1 MEKKELW
8 RNSELYVGLG
18 MIAVFCILLWQ
29 IAIISVP
36 ESRIFPGFAAAVIGI
51 SGLSLVIRACQGKAH
66 GDASKL
72 RIHAKELAAFAI
84 LVVACF
90 LFDILGFYTT
100 LLFMLFA
107 ISLCV
112 EYPLT
117 GKKIGAYYGCLLLRP
132 GKLMAF
138 DNPENP
144 KIMEDFI
151 RAIGA
156 EPVIY
161 PYRNECCGGYISLK
175 EEDMSREMCR
185 KIEESASGFGADM
198 LITACPLC
206 MYNLN
211 KNNGDNLPVYYFTEL
226 LAEAL
231 GLKEEVKEQ

>member
-36 ESRIFPGFAAAVIGI
+36 ESRIFPGFATAVIGI

-72 RIHAKELAAFAI
+72 RIHTKELIAFAI

-117 GKKIGAYYGCLLLRP
+117 GKKV
-132 GKLMAF
+132 AF
-138 DNPENP
+138 S
-144 KIMEDFI
+144 IVYSIIVTILCF
-151 RAIGA
+151 
-156 EPVIY
+156 V
-161 PYRNECCGGYISLK
+161 C
-175 EEDMSREMCR
+175 
-185 KIEESASGFGADM
+185 FG
-198 LITACPLC
+198 I
-206 MYNLN
+206 
-211 KNNGDNLPVYYFTEL
+211 F
-226 LAEAL
+226 L
-231 GLKEEVKEQ
+231 GLMTPRGVLI

>member
-29 IAIISVP
+29 VIIISVP
-36 ESRIFPGFAAAVIGI
+36 ESRIFPGFATAVIGI
-51 SGLSLVIRACQGKAH
+51 SGLALVIRAIQGKIG

-84 LVVACF
+84 LLAACF

-117 GKKIGAYYGCLLLRP
+117 GKKV
-132 GKLMAF
+132 AF
-138 DNPENP
+138 S
-144 KIMEDFI
+144 IVYSIIVTILCF
-151 RAIGA
+151 
-156 EPVIY
+156 V
-161 PYRNECCGGYISLK
+161 C
-175 EEDMSREMCR
+175 
-185 KIEESASGFGADM
+185 FG
-198 LITACPLC
+198 I
-206 MYNLN
+206 
-211 KNNGDNLPVYYFTEL
+211 F
-226 LAEAL
+226 L
-231 GLKEEVKEQ
+231 GLMTPRGVLI

>member
-117 GKKIGAYYGCLLLRP
+117 RKKV
-132 GKLMAF
+132 AF
-138 DNPENP
+138 S
-144 KIMEDFI
+144 IVYSIIVTILCF
-151 RAIGA
+151 
-156 EPVIY
+156 V
-161 PYRNECCGGYISLK
+161 C
-175 EEDMSREMCR
+175 
-185 KIEESASGFGADM
+185 FG
-198 LITACPLC
+198 I
-206 MYNLN
+206 
-211 KNNGDNLPVYYFTEL
+211 F
-226 LAEAL
+226 L
-231 GLKEEVKEQ
+231 GLMTPRGVLI

>member
-29 IAIISVP
+29 VIIITVP

-51 SGLSLVIRACQGKAH
+51 SGLSLVIRACQGKAY

-117 GKKIGAYYGCLLLRP
+117 RKKVVFSIVYSIIVTILC
-132 GKLMAF
+132 F
-138 DNPENP
+138 
-144 KIMEDFI
+144 
-151 RAIGA
+151 
-156 EPVIY
+156 V
-161 PYRNECCGGYISLK
+161 C
-175 EEDMSREMCR
+175 
-185 KIEESASGFGADM
+185 FG
-198 LITACPLC
+198 I
-206 MYNLN
+206 
-211 KNNGDNLPVYYFTEL
+211 F
-226 LAEAL
+226 L
-231 GLKEEVKEQ
+231 GLMTPRGVLI

>member
-29 IAIISVP
+29 VIIITVP
-36 ESRIFPGFAAAVIGI
+36 ESRIFPGFATAVIGI
-51 SGLSLVIRACQGKAH
+51 SGLALVIRAIQGKIG

-84 LVVACF
+84 LLAACF

-117 GKKIGAYYGCLLLRP
+117 GKKV
-132 GKLMAF
+132 AF
-138 DNPENP
+138 S
-144 KIMEDFI
+144 IVYSIIVTILCF
-151 RAIGA
+151 
-156 EPVIY
+156 V
-161 PYRNECCGGYISLK
+161 C
-175 EEDMSREMCR
+175 
-185 KIEESASGFGADM
+185 FG
-198 LITACPLC
+198 I
-206 MYNLN
+206 
-211 KNNGDNLPVYYFTEL
+211 F
-226 LAEAL
+226 L
-231 GLKEEVKEQ
+231 GLMTPRGVLI